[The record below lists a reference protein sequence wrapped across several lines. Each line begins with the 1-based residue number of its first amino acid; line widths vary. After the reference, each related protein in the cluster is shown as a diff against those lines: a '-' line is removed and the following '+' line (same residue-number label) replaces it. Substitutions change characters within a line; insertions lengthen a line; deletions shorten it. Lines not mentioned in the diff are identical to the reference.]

1 MELFIRQS
9 SFWGSLL
16 FIVIQIAQV
25 VIAVIPGSFM
35 TCLAGVVFFGPWY
48 GFLYS
53 AVGIIIGSCINFYLA
68 RRYGEKFIRLFV
80 SDETYEKTKKKF
92 LTGKNFD
99 VVFTAAILLPCA
111 PDDVLCMLAG
121 LTDMSW
127 RKFLTI
133 LFLGR
138 PGYDRSCLQS
148 GEVPC
153 YQCCCGRRKINKDIR
168 QWAGSAAGYF
178 MLFYRFCSIDSGQP
192 VVYTEKEISQRRKD
206 KGDRR
211 WV

>member
-1 MELFIRQS
+1 MSRQAVKKATNFTTLVLIGALIIFSVYGYQKGIFTSRDQLELFIRQS
-9 SFWGSLL
+9 SFWGPLL

-25 VIAVIPGSFM
+25 VIAVIPVGL

-92 LTGKNFD
+92 LTGKKFD

-138 PGYDRSCLQS
+138 P
-148 GEVPC
+148 VT
-153 YQCCCGRRKINKDIR
+153 I
-168 QWAGSAAGYF
+168 
-178 MLFYRFCSIDSGQP
+178 
-192 VVYTEKEISQRRKD
+192 VVYSLGGAMLPMLLR
-206 KGDRR
+206 
-211 WV
+211 

>member
-1 MELFIRQS
+1 MLIGALIIFSIYGYQKGIFTNRDQLELFIRQS
-9 SFWGSLL
+9 SFWGPLL

-25 VIAVIPGSFM
+25 VIAVIPGGL

-53 AVGIIIGSCINFYLA
+53 AVGILIGSCINFYLA

-80 SDETYEKTKKKF
+80 NDETYEKTRKKF
-92 LTGKNFD
+92 LTGKKFD
-99 VVFTAAILLPCA
+99 VVFTAAILLPGA

-138 PGYDRSCLQS
+138 P
-148 GEVPC
+148 VT
-153 YQCCCGRRKINKDIR
+153 I
-168 QWAGSAAGYF
+168 
-178 MLFYRFCSIDSGQP
+178 
-192 VVYTEKEISQRRKD
+192 VVYSLGGAMLPLLLR
-206 KGDRR
+206 
-211 WV
+211 

>member
-1 MELFIRQS
+1 MSRQAVKKATNFTTLVLIGALIIFSVYGYQKGIFTNRDQLELFIRQS
-9 SFWGSLL
+9 SFWGPLL

-25 VIAVIPGSFM
+25 VIAVIPGGL

-80 SDETYEKTKKKF
+80 NDETYEKTRKKF
-92 LTGKNFD
+92 LTGKKFD
-99 VVFTAAILLPCA
+99 VVFTAAILLPGA

-138 PGYDRSCLQS
+138 P
-148 GEVPC
+148 VT
-153 YQCCCGRRKINKDIR
+153 I
-168 QWAGSAAGYF
+168 
-178 MLFYRFCSIDSGQP
+178 
-192 VVYTEKEISQRRKD
+192 VVYSLGGAMLPMLLR
-206 KGDRR
+206 
-211 WV
+211 

>member
-1 MELFIRQS
+1 MSRQAVKKATNFTTLVLIGALIIFSIYGYQKGIFTNRDQLELFIRQS
-9 SFWGSLL
+9 SFWGPLL

-25 VIAVIPGSFM
+25 VIAVIPGGL
-35 TCLAGVVFFGPWY
+35 TCLAGVVFFGPWC

-53 AVGIIIGSCINFYLA
+53 AVGILIGSCINFYLA

-80 SDETYEKTKKKF
+80 NDETYEKTRKKF
-92 LTGKNFD
+92 LTGKKFD
-99 VVFTAAILLPCA
+99 VVFTAAILLPGA

-138 PGYDRSCLQS
+138 P
-148 GEVPC
+148 VT
-153 YQCCCGRRKINKDIR
+153 I
-168 QWAGSAAGYF
+168 
-178 MLFYRFCSIDSGQP
+178 
-192 VVYTEKEISQRRKD
+192 VVYSLGGAMLPLLLR
-206 KGDRR
+206 
-211 WV
+211 

>member
-1 MELFIRQS
+1 MSRQAVKKATNFTTLVLIGALIIFSVYGYQKGIFTNRDQLELFIRQS
-9 SFWGSLL
+9 SFWGPLL

-25 VIAVIPGSFM
+25 VIAVIPGGL

-80 SDETYEKTKKKF
+80 NDETYEKTRKKF
-92 LTGKNFD
+92 LTGKKFD

-138 PGYDRSCLQS
+138 P
-148 GEVPC
+148 VT
-153 YQCCCGRRKINKDIR
+153 I
-168 QWAGSAAGYF
+168 
-178 MLFYRFCSIDSGQP
+178 
-192 VVYTEKEISQRRKD
+192 VVYSLGGAMLPLLLR
-206 KGDRR
+206 
-211 WV
+211 

>member
-1 MELFIRQS
+1 MSRQAVKKATNFTTLVLIGALIIFSVYGYQKGIFTSRDQLELFIRQS
-9 SFWGSLL
+9 SFWGPLL

-25 VIAVIPGSFM
+25 VIAVIPGGL

-53 AVGIIIGSCINFYLA
+53 AVGILIGSCINFYLA

-80 SDETYEKTKKKF
+80 NDETYEKTRKKF
-92 LTGKNFD
+92 LTGKKFD
-99 VVFTAAILLPCA
+99 VVFTAAILLPGA

-138 PGYDRSCLQS
+138 P
-148 GEVPC
+148 VT
-153 YQCCCGRRKINKDIR
+153 I
-168 QWAGSAAGYF
+168 
-178 MLFYRFCSIDSGQP
+178 
-192 VVYTEKEISQRRKD
+192 VVYSLGGAMLPLLLR
-206 KGDRR
+206 
-211 WV
+211 

>member
-1 MELFIRQS
+1 MSRQAVKKATNFTTLVLIGALIIFSVYGYQKGIFTSRDLLELFIRQS
-9 SFWGSLL
+9 SFWGPLL

-25 VIAVIPGSFM
+25 VIAVIPGGL

-80 SDETYEKTKKKF
+80 SNETYEKTKKKF
-92 LTGKNFD
+92 LTGKKFD

-138 PGYDRSCLQS
+138 PVTIIVYSLG
-148 GEVPC
+148 G
-153 YQCCCGRRKINKDIR
+153 
-168 QWAGSAAGYF
+168 A
-178 MLFYRFCSIDSGQP
+178 MLPMLLR
-192 VVYTEKEISQRRKD
+192 
-206 KGDRR
+206 
-211 WV
+211 

>member
-1 MELFIRQS
+1 MSRQAVKKATNFTTLVLIGALIIFSVYGYQKGIFTNRDQLELFIRQS
-9 SFWGSLL
+9 SFWGPLL

-25 VIAVIPGSFM
+25 VIAVIPGGL

-53 AVGIIIGSCINFYLA
+53 AVGILIGSCINFYLA

-80 SDETYEKTKKKF
+80 NDETYEKTRKKF
-92 LTGKNFD
+92 LTGKKFD

-138 PGYDRSCLQS
+138 P
-148 GEVPC
+148 VT
-153 YQCCCGRRKINKDIR
+153 I
-168 QWAGSAAGYF
+168 
-178 MLFYRFCSIDSGQP
+178 
-192 VVYTEKEISQRRKD
+192 VVYSLGGAMLPLLLR
-206 KGDRR
+206 
-211 WV
+211 

>member
-1 MELFIRQS
+1 MIEIVKERRCQFMSRQAVKKATNFTTLVLIGALIIFSVYGYQKGIFTSRDQLELFIRQS
-9 SFWGSLL
+9 SFWGPLL

-25 VIAVIPGSFM
+25 VIAVIPGGL

-92 LTGKNFD
+92 LTGKKFD

-138 PGYDRSCLQS
+138 P
-148 GEVPC
+148 VT
-153 YQCCCGRRKINKDIR
+153 I
-168 QWAGSAAGYF
+168 
-178 MLFYRFCSIDSGQP
+178 
-192 VVYTEKEISQRRKD
+192 VVYSLGGAMLPMLLR
-206 KGDRR
+206 
-211 WV
+211 

>member
-1 MELFIRQS
+1 MSRQAVKKATNFTTLVLIGALIIFSVYGYQKGIFTSRDQLELFIRQS
-9 SFWGSLL
+9 SFWGPLL

-25 VIAVIPGSFM
+25 VIAVIPGGL

-68 RRYGEKFIRLFV
+68 RRYGEKFIRLFL

-92 LTGKNFD
+92 LTGKKFD

-138 PGYDRSCLQS
+138 P
-148 GEVPC
+148 VT
-153 YQCCCGRRKINKDIR
+153 I
-168 QWAGSAAGYF
+168 
-178 MLFYRFCSIDSGQP
+178 
-192 VVYTEKEISQRRKD
+192 VVYSLGGAMLPMLLR
-206 KGDRR
+206 
-211 WV
+211 

>member
-1 MELFIRQS
+1 MSRQAVKKATNFTTLVLIGALIIFSVYGYQKGIFTNRDQLELFIRQS
-9 SFWGSLL
+9 SFWGPLL
-16 FIVIQIAQV
+16 FIVIQLTQV
-25 VIAVIPGSFM
+25 VIAVIPGGL

-53 AVGIIIGSCINFYLA
+53 AVGILIGSCINFYLA

-80 SDETYEKTKKKF
+80 NDETYEKTRKKF
-92 LTGKNFD
+92 LTGKKFD
-99 VVFTAAILLPCA
+99 VVFTTAILLPCA

-138 PGYDRSCLQS
+138 P
-148 GEVPC
+148 VT
-153 YQCCCGRRKINKDIR
+153 I
-168 QWAGSAAGYF
+168 
-178 MLFYRFCSIDSGQP
+178 
-192 VVYTEKEISQRRKD
+192 VVYSLGGAMLPLLLR
-206 KGDRR
+206 
-211 WV
+211 

>member
-1 MELFIRQS
+1 MSRQAVKKATNFTTLVLIGALIIFSVYGYQKGIFTNRDQLELFIRQS
-9 SFWGSLL
+9 SFWGPLL

-25 VIAVIPGSFM
+25 VIAVIPGGL

-53 AVGIIIGSCINFYLA
+53 AVGILIGSCINFYLA

-80 SDETYEKTKKKF
+80 NDETYEKTRKKF
-92 LTGKNFD
+92 LTGKKFD
-99 VVFTAAILLPCA
+99 VVFTAAILLPGA

-138 PGYDRSCLQS
+138 PVTIVVYSL
-148 GEVPC
+148 
-153 YQCCCGRRKINKDIR
+153 
-168 QWAGSAAGYF
+168 GSA
-178 MLFYRFCSIDSGQP
+178 MLPLLLR
-192 VVYTEKEISQRRKD
+192 
-206 KGDRR
+206 
-211 WV
+211 

>member
-1 MELFIRQS
+1 MSRQAVKKATNFTTLVLIGALIIFSVYGYQKGIFTSRDQLELFIRQS
-9 SFWGSLL
+9 SFWGPLL

-25 VIAVIPGSFM
+25 VIAVIPGGL

-92 LTGKNFD
+92 LTGKKFD

-133 LFLGR
+133 LFLWR
-138 PGYDRSCLQS
+138 P
-148 GEVPC
+148 VT
-153 YQCCCGRRKINKDIR
+153 I
-168 QWAGSAAGYF
+168 
-178 MLFYRFCSIDSGQP
+178 
-192 VVYTEKEISQRRKD
+192 VVYSLGGAMLPMLLR
-206 KGDRR
+206 
-211 WV
+211 

>member
-1 MELFIRQS
+1 MSRQAVKKATNFTTLVLIGALIIFSVYGYQKGIFSSRDQLELFIRQS
-9 SFWGSLL
+9 SFWGPLL

-25 VIAVIPGSFM
+25 VIAVIPGGL

-92 LTGKNFD
+92 LTGKKFD

-138 PGYDRSCLQS
+138 P
-148 GEVPC
+148 VT
-153 YQCCCGRRKINKDIR
+153 I
-168 QWAGSAAGYF
+168 
-178 MLFYRFCSIDSGQP
+178 
-192 VVYTEKEISQRRKD
+192 VVYSLGGAMLPMLLR
-206 KGDRR
+206 
-211 WV
+211 

>member
-1 MELFIRQS
+1 MSRQAVKKATNFTTLVLIGALIIFSVYGYQKGIFTSRDQLELFIRQS
-9 SFWGSLL
+9 SFWGPLL

-25 VIAVIPGSFM
+25 VIAVIPGGL

-80 SDETYEKTKKKF
+80 NDETYEKTRKKF
-92 LTGKNFD
+92 LTGKKFD

-138 PGYDRSCLQS
+138 P
-148 GEVPC
+148 VT
-153 YQCCCGRRKINKDIR
+153 I
-168 QWAGSAAGYF
+168 
-178 MLFYRFCSIDSGQP
+178 
-192 VVYTEKEISQRRKD
+192 VVYSLGGAMLPLLLR
-206 KGDRR
+206 
-211 WV
+211 

>member
-1 MELFIRQS
+1 MSRQAVKKATNFTTLVLIGALIIFSVYGYQKGIFTSRDQLELFIRQS
-9 SFWGSLL
+9 SFWGPLL

-25 VIAVIPGSFM
+25 VISVIPGGL

-92 LTGKNFD
+92 LTGKKFD

-138 PGYDRSCLQS
+138 P
-148 GEVPC
+148 VT
-153 YQCCCGRRKINKDIR
+153 I
-168 QWAGSAAGYF
+168 
-178 MLFYRFCSIDSGQP
+178 
-192 VVYTEKEISQRRKD
+192 VVYSLGGAMLPMLLR
-206 KGDRR
+206 
-211 WV
+211 

>member
-1 MELFIRQS
+1 MSRQAVKKATNFTTLVLIGALIIFSVYGYQKGIFTNRDQLELFIRQS
-9 SFWGSLL
+9 SFWGPLL

-25 VIAVIPGSFM
+25 VIAVIPGGL

-53 AVGIIIGSCINFYLA
+53 AVGILIGSCINFYLA

-80 SDETYEKTKKKF
+80 NDETYEKTRKKF
-92 LTGKNFD
+92 LTGKKFD

-133 LFLGR
+133 HILGR
-138 PGYDRSCLQS
+138 P
-148 GEVPC
+148 VT
-153 YQCCCGRRKINKDIR
+153 II
-168 QWAGSAAGYF
+168 
-178 MLFYRFCSIDSGQP
+178 
-192 VVYTEKEISQRRKD
+192 VYSLGGAMIPLLMS
-206 KGDRR
+206 
-211 WV
+211 

>member
-1 MELFIRQS
+1 MSRQAVKKATNFTTLVLIGALIIFSVYGYQKGIFTSRDQLELFIRQS
-9 SFWGSLL
+9 SFWGPLL

-25 VIAVIPGSFM
+25 VIAVIPGGL

-80 SDETYEKTKKKF
+80 SNETYEKTKKKF
-92 LTGKNFD
+92 LTGKKFD

-138 PGYDRSCLQS
+138 PVTIIVYSLG
-148 GEVPC
+148 G
-153 YQCCCGRRKINKDIR
+153 
-168 QWAGSAAGYF
+168 A
-178 MLFYRFCSIDSGQP
+178 MLPMLLR
-192 VVYTEKEISQRRKD
+192 
-206 KGDRR
+206 
-211 WV
+211 

>member
-1 MELFIRQS
+1 MSRQAVKKATNFTTLVLIGALIIFSVYGYQKGIFTNRDQLELFIRQS
-9 SFWGSLL
+9 SFWGPLL
-16 FIVIQIAQV
+16 FIVIQLTQV
-25 VIAVIPGSFM
+25 VIAVIPGGL

-92 LTGKNFD
+92 LTGKKFD

-138 PGYDRSCLQS
+138 P
-148 GEVPC
+148 VT
-153 YQCCCGRRKINKDIR
+153 I
-168 QWAGSAAGYF
+168 
-178 MLFYRFCSIDSGQP
+178 
-192 VVYTEKEISQRRKD
+192 VVYSLGGAMLPMLLR
-206 KGDRR
+206 
-211 WV
+211 

>member
-1 MELFIRQS
+1 MSRQAVKKATNFTTLVLIGALIIFSVYGYQKGIFTSRDQLELFIRQS
-9 SFWGSLL
+9 SFWGPLL

-25 VIAVIPGSFM
+25 VIAVIPGGL

-80 SDETYEKTKKKF
+80 NDETYEKTRKKF
-92 LTGKNFD
+92 LTGKKFD
-99 VVFTAAILLPCA
+99 VVFTAAILLPGA

-138 PGYDRSCLQS
+138 P
-148 GEVPC
+148 VT
-153 YQCCCGRRKINKDIR
+153 I
-168 QWAGSAAGYF
+168 
-178 MLFYRFCSIDSGQP
+178 
-192 VVYTEKEISQRRKD
+192 VVYSLGGAMLPLLLR
-206 KGDRR
+206 
-211 WV
+211 

>member
-1 MELFIRQS
+1 MSRQAVKKATNFTTLVLIGALIIFSVYGYQKGIFTSRDQLELFIRQS
-9 SFWGSLL
+9 SFWGPLL
-16 FIVIQIAQV
+16 FIVIQIAQG
-25 VIAVIPGSFM
+25 VIAVIPGGL

-80 SDETYEKTKKKF
+80 SDETYEQTKKKF
-92 LTGKNFD
+92 LTGKKFD

-138 PGYDRSCLQS
+138 P
-148 GEVPC
+148 VT
-153 YQCCCGRRKINKDIR
+153 I
-168 QWAGSAAGYF
+168 
-178 MLFYRFCSIDSGQP
+178 
-192 VVYTEKEISQRRKD
+192 VVYSLGGAMLPMLLR
-206 KGDRR
+206 
-211 WV
+211 

>member
-1 MELFIRQS
+1 MSRQAVKKATNFTTLVLIGALIIFSVYGYQKGIFTSRDQLELFIRQS
-9 SFWGSLL
+9 SFWGPLL

-25 VIAVIPGSFM
+25 VIAVIPGGL

-80 SDETYEKTKKKF
+80 SDETYEQTKKKF
-92 LTGKNFD
+92 LTGNKFD

-138 PGYDRSCLQS
+138 P
-148 GEVPC
+148 VT
-153 YQCCCGRRKINKDIR
+153 I
-168 QWAGSAAGYF
+168 
-178 MLFYRFCSIDSGQP
+178 
-192 VVYTEKEISQRRKD
+192 VVYSLGGAMLPMLLR
-206 KGDRR
+206 
-211 WV
+211 

>member
-1 MELFIRQS
+1 MSRQAVKKATNFTTLVLIGALIIFSVYGYQKGIFTNRDQLELFIRQS
-9 SFWGSLL
+9 SFWGPLL

-25 VIAVIPGSFM
+25 VIAVIPGGL
-35 TCLAGVVFFGPWY
+35 TCLAGVVFFGPGY

-53 AVGIIIGSCINFYLA
+53 AVGILIGSCINFYLA

-80 SDETYEKTKKKF
+80 NDETYEKTRKKF
-92 LTGKNFD
+92 LTGKKFD

-138 PGYDRSCLQS
+138 P
-148 GEVPC
+148 VT
-153 YQCCCGRRKINKDIR
+153 I
-168 QWAGSAAGYF
+168 
-178 MLFYRFCSIDSGQP
+178 
-192 VVYTEKEISQRRKD
+192 VVYSLGGARLPLLLR
-206 KGDRR
+206 
-211 WV
+211 

>member
-1 MELFIRQS
+1 MSRQAVKKATNFTTLVLIGALIIFSIYGYQKGIFTNRDQLELFIRQS
-9 SFWGSLL
+9 SFWGPLL

-25 VIAVIPGSFM
+25 VIAVIPGGL

-53 AVGIIIGSCINFYLA
+53 AVGILIGSCINFYLA

-80 SDETYEKTKKKF
+80 NDETYEKTRKKF
-92 LTGKNFD
+92 LTGKKFD
-99 VVFTAAILLPCA
+99 VVFTAAILLPGA

-138 PGYDRSCLQS
+138 PVTIMVYSLG
-148 GEVPC
+148 G
-153 YQCCCGRRKINKDIR
+153 
-168 QWAGSAAGYF
+168 A
-178 MLFYRFCSIDSGQP
+178 MLPLLLR
-192 VVYTEKEISQRRKD
+192 
-206 KGDRR
+206 
-211 WV
+211 

>member
-1 MELFIRQS
+1 MSRQAVKKATNFTTLVLIGALIIFSVYGYQKGIFTSRDQLELFIRQS
-9 SFWGSLL
+9 SFWGPLL

-25 VIAVIPGSFM
+25 VIAVIPGGL

-53 AVGIIIGSCINFYLA
+53 AVGILIGSCINFYLA

-80 SDETYEKTKKKF
+80 NDETYEQTKKKF
-92 LTGKNFD
+92 LTGKKFD
-99 VVFTAAILLPCA
+99 VVFTAAILLPGA

-138 PGYDRSCLQS
+138 P
-148 GEVPC
+148 VT
-153 YQCCCGRRKINKDIR
+153 I
-168 QWAGSAAGYF
+168 
-178 MLFYRFCSIDSGQP
+178 
-192 VVYTEKEISQRRKD
+192 VVYSLGGAMLPLLLR
-206 KGDRR
+206 
-211 WV
+211 

>member
-1 MELFIRQS
+1 MSRQAVKKATNFTTLVLIGALIIFSVYGYQKGIFTSRDQLELFIRQS
-9 SFWGSLL
+9 SFWGPLL

-25 VIAVIPGSFM
+25 VIAVIPGGL
-35 TCLAGVVFFGPWY
+35 TCLAGVFFFGPWY

-53 AVGIIIGSCINFYLA
+53 AVVIIIGSCINFYLA

-92 LTGKNFD
+92 LTGKKFD

-138 PGYDRSCLQS
+138 P
-148 GEVPC
+148 VT
-153 YQCCCGRRKINKDIR
+153 I
-168 QWAGSAAGYF
+168 
-178 MLFYRFCSIDSGQP
+178 
-192 VVYTEKEISQRRKD
+192 VVYSLGGAMLPMLLR
-206 KGDRR
+206 
-211 WV
+211 

>member
-1 MELFIRQS
+1 MSRQAVKKATNFTTLVLIGALIIFSIYGYQKGIFTNRDQLELFIRQS
-9 SFWGSLL
+9 SFWGPLL

-25 VIAVIPGSFM
+25 VIAVIPGGL

-53 AVGIIIGSCINFYLA
+53 AVGILIGSCINFYLA

-80 SDETYEKTKKKF
+80 NDETYEKTRKKF
-92 LTGKNFD
+92 LTGKKFD

-138 PGYDRSCLQS
+138 P
-148 GEVPC
+148 VT
-153 YQCCCGRRKINKDIR
+153 I
-168 QWAGSAAGYF
+168 
-178 MLFYRFCSIDSGQP
+178 
-192 VVYTEKEISQRRKD
+192 VVYSLGGAMLPLLLR
-206 KGDRR
+206 
-211 WV
+211 

>member
-1 MELFIRQS
+1 MIEIVKERRCQFMSRQAVKKATNFTTLVLIGALIIFSIYGYQKGIFTNRDQLELFIRQS
-9 SFWGSLL
+9 SFWGPLL

-25 VIAVIPGSFM
+25 VIAVIPGGL

-53 AVGIIIGSCINFYLA
+53 AVGILIGSCINFYLA

-80 SDETYEKTKKKF
+80 NDETYEKTRKKF
-92 LTGKNFD
+92 LTGKKFD
-99 VVFTAAILLPCA
+99 VVFTAAILLPGA

-138 PGYDRSCLQS
+138 P
-148 GEVPC
+148 VT
-153 YQCCCGRRKINKDIR
+153 I
-168 QWAGSAAGYF
+168 
-178 MLFYRFCSIDSGQP
+178 
-192 VVYTEKEISQRRKD
+192 VVYSLGGAMLPLLLR
-206 KGDRR
+206 
-211 WV
+211 

>member
-1 MELFIRQS
+1 MSRQAVKKATNFTTLVLIGALIIFSVYGYQKGIFTSRDQLELFIRQS
-9 SFWGSLL
+9 SFWGPLL

-25 VIAVIPGSFM
+25 VIAVIPGGL

-92 LTGKNFD
+92 LTGKKFD

-138 PGYDRSCLQS
+138 PVTIQVYSL
-148 GEVPC
+148 
-153 YQCCCGRRKINKDIR
+153 
-168 QWAGSAAGYF
+168 AGA
-178 MLFYRFCSIDSGQP
+178 MLPMLLR
-192 VVYTEKEISQRRKD
+192 
-206 KGDRR
+206 
-211 WV
+211 

>member
-9 SFWGSLL
+9 SFWGPLL

-25 VIAVIPGSFM
+25 VIAVIPGGL

-92 LTGKNFD
+92 LTGKKFD

-138 PGYDRSCLQS
+138 P
-148 GEVPC
+148 VT
-153 YQCCCGRRKINKDIR
+153 I
-168 QWAGSAAGYF
+168 
-178 MLFYRFCSIDSGQP
+178 
-192 VVYTEKEISQRRKD
+192 VVYSLGGAMLPMLLR
-206 KGDRR
+206 
-211 WV
+211 

>member
-1 MELFIRQS
+1 MSRQAVKKATNFTSLALIGALIIFSIYGYQKGIFTNREQLELFIRQS
-9 SFWGSLL
+9 SFWGPLL

-25 VIAVIPGSFM
+25 VIAVIPGGL

-53 AVGIIIGSCINFYLA
+53 AVGILIGSCINFYLA

-80 SDETYEKTKKKF
+80 NDETYEKTRKKF
-92 LTGKNFD
+92 LTGKKFD

-138 PGYDRSCLQS
+138 P
-148 GEVPC
+148 VT
-153 YQCCCGRRKINKDIR
+153 I
-168 QWAGSAAGYF
+168 
-178 MLFYRFCSIDSGQP
+178 
-192 VVYTEKEISQRRKD
+192 VVYSLGGAMLPLLLR
-206 KGDRR
+206 
-211 WV
+211 

>member
-1 MELFIRQS
+1 MSRQAVKKATNFTTLVLIGALIIFSIYGYQKGIFTNRDQLELFIRQS
-9 SFWGSLL
+9 SFWGPLL

-25 VIAVIPGSFM
+25 VIAVIPGGL

-53 AVGIIIGSCINFYLA
+53 AVGILIGSCINFYLA

-80 SDETYEKTKKKF
+80 NDETYEKTRKKF
-92 LTGKNFD
+92 LTGKKFD
-99 VVFTAAILLPCA
+99 VVFTAAILLPGA

-138 PGYDRSCLQS
+138 P
-148 GEVPC
+148 VT
-153 YQCCCGRRKINKDIR
+153 I
-168 QWAGSAAGYF
+168 
-178 MLFYRFCSIDSGQP
+178 
-192 VVYTEKEISQRRKD
+192 VVYSLGGAMLPLLLR
-206 KGDRR
+206 
-211 WV
+211 

>member
-1 MELFIRQS
+1 MSRQAVKKATNFTTLVLIGALIIFSVYGYQKGIFTSRDQLELFIRQS
-9 SFWGSLL
+9 SFWGPLL

-25 VIAVIPGSFM
+25 VIAVIPGGL

-53 AVGIIIGSCINFYLA
+53 AVGILIGSCINFYLA

-92 LTGKNFD
+92 LTGKKFD

-138 PGYDRSCLQS
+138 P
-148 GEVPC
+148 VT
-153 YQCCCGRRKINKDIR
+153 I
-168 QWAGSAAGYF
+168 
-178 MLFYRFCSIDSGQP
+178 
-192 VVYTEKEISQRRKD
+192 VVYSLGGAMLPMLLR
-206 KGDRR
+206 
-211 WV
+211 

>member
-1 MELFIRQS
+1 MSRQAVKKATNFTTLVLIGALIIFSVYGYQKGIFTSRDQLELFIRQS
-9 SFWGSLL
+9 SFWGPLL

-25 VIAVIPGSFM
+25 VIAVIPGGL
-35 TCLAGVVFFGPWY
+35 TCLEGVVFFGPWY

-92 LTGKNFD
+92 LTGKKFD

-138 PGYDRSCLQS
+138 P
-148 GEVPC
+148 VT
-153 YQCCCGRRKINKDIR
+153 I
-168 QWAGSAAGYF
+168 
-178 MLFYRFCSIDSGQP
+178 
-192 VVYTEKEISQRRKD
+192 VVYSLGGAMLPMLLR
-206 KGDRR
+206 
-211 WV
+211 

>member
-1 MELFIRQS
+1 MSRQAVKKATNFITLVLIGALIIFSVYGYQKGIFTSRDQLELFIRQS
-9 SFWGSLL
+9 SFWGPLL

-25 VIAVIPGSFM
+25 VIAVIPGGL

-80 SDETYEKTKKKF
+80 SNETYEKTKKKF
-92 LTGKNFD
+92 LTGKKFD

-138 PGYDRSCLQS
+138 PVTIIVYSLG
-148 GEVPC
+148 G
-153 YQCCCGRRKINKDIR
+153 
-168 QWAGSAAGYF
+168 A
-178 MLFYRFCSIDSGQP
+178 MLPMLLR
-192 VVYTEKEISQRRKD
+192 
-206 KGDRR
+206 
-211 WV
+211 

>member
-1 MELFIRQS
+1 MSRQAVKKATNFTTLVLIGALIIFSVYGYQKGIFTNRDQLELFIRQS
-9 SFWGSLL
+9 SFWGPLL

-25 VIAVIPGSFM
+25 VIAVIPGGL

-92 LTGKNFD
+92 LTGKKFD

-138 PGYDRSCLQS
+138 P
-148 GEVPC
+148 VT
-153 YQCCCGRRKINKDIR
+153 I
-168 QWAGSAAGYF
+168 
-178 MLFYRFCSIDSGQP
+178 
-192 VVYTEKEISQRRKD
+192 VVYSLGGAMLPMLLR
-206 KGDRR
+206 
-211 WV
+211 